1 MRQAEHSAAL
11 QAELPWSERSRDDAH
26 PASQKT
32 GPRVVAKNT
41 YQAPLEARPLAANT
55 MSEEKRLAGQSNA
68 NDGNDE
74 AADADRRANDA
85 GECDDA
91 AMPVDDDEDATMKND
106 DASSD
111 DAEMHADG
119 DEEELITDDAM
130 QTDGDEIIDEVHDDA
145 NGRCADS

>member
-1 MRQAEHSAAL
+1 MREVVHSAAL
-11 QAELPWSERSRDDAH
+11 QAEPPCSERSRDGAH

-32 GPRVVAKNT
+32 GPPVVART
-41 YQAPLEARPLAANT
+41 TDRAPLEARPLAGITSGPKKCTART
-55 MSEEKRLAGQSNA
+55 SEKSEEKRLRT
-68 NDGNDE
+68 D
-74 AADADRRANDA
+74 DA

-91 AMPVDDDEDATMKND
+91 AMPVDDDEDATMKDD

-119 DEEELITDDAM
+119 DDEEIITDDAM

-145 NGRCADS
+145 DVRCTDS